1 MNSLMDKF
9 IKYAKEQFG
18 YDISLTEADTPDT
31 FESLFGVSFIT
42 EEENTVVS
50 YDEKFIYKNDLAIV
64 ANMDTVYLVELNAD
78 IKKNIISIGNHEYN
92 VILTTTIEK
101 DDMNIELVAE
111 AQFLYESED
120 YSREESIINT
130 NTVAIMFP
138 FIRSQVTLL
147 TSQPGMVPII
157 LPPIN
162 TQKLR

>member
-1 MNSLMDKF
+1 MDIKDIKSNLQMKNLYFSKF
-9 IKYAKEQFG
+9 SFVRDKVIKNG
-18 YDISLTEADTPDT
+18 
-31 FESLFGVSFIT
+31 
-42 EEENTVVS
+42 
-50 YDEKFIYKNDLAIV
+50 
-64 ANMDTVYLVELNAD
+64 ELNAD

-138 FIRSQVTLL
+138 FVRSQVTLL
-147 TSQPGMVPII
+147 TSQPSMTPII

-162 TQKLR
+162 TQKLK

>member
-1 MNSLMDKF
+1 MAVYNRISAWLLSEVRMDIKDIRSNLQMKNFCFSKF
-9 IKYAKEQFG
+9 SFVRDKVIKNG
-18 YDISLTEADTPDT
+18 
-31 FESLFGVSFIT
+31 
-42 EEENTVVS
+42 
-50 YDEKFIYKNDLAIV
+50 
-64 ANMDTVYLVELNAD
+64 ELNAD
-78 IKKNIISIGNHEYN
+78 IKKNIIPIGKHEYN

-120 YSREESIINT
+120 YSREESIINI

-162 TQKLR
+162 TQKLK

>member
-1 MNSLMDKF
+1 MDIKDIRSNLQMKNFCFSKF
-9 IKYAKEQFG
+9 SFVRDKVIKNG
-18 YDISLTEADTPDT
+18 
-31 FESLFGVSFIT
+31 
-42 EEENTVVS
+42 
-50 YDEKFIYKNDLAIV
+50 
-64 ANMDTVYLVELNAD
+64 ELNAD
-78 IKKNIISIGNHEYN
+78 IKKNIISIGDHEYN

-120 YSREESIINT
+120 YSREESIINI

-147 TSQPGMVPII
+147 TSQPGMTPII

-162 TQKLR
+162 TQKLK

>member
-1 MNSLMDKF
+1 M
-9 IKYAKEQFG
+9 
-18 YDISLTEADTPDT
+18 
-31 FESLFGVSFIT
+31 
-42 EEENTVVS
+42 
-50 YDEKFIYKNDLAIV
+50 
-64 ANMDTVYLVELNAD
+64 TVYNRISAWLLSEVRMDIKDIKSNLQMKNFCFSKFSFVRDKVIKNGELNAD
-78 IKKNIISIGNHEYN
+78 IKKNIIPIGKHEYN

-138 FIRSQVTLL
+138 FVRSQVTLL
-147 TSQPGMVPII
+147 TSQPGMTPII

-162 TQKLR
+162 TQKLK

>member
-1 MNSLMDKF
+1 MAVYNRISAWLLSEVRMDIKDIRSNLQMKNFCFSKF
-9 IKYAKEQFG
+9 SFVRDKVIKNG
-18 YDISLTEADTPDT
+18 
-31 FESLFGVSFIT
+31 
-42 EEENTVVS
+42 
-50 YDEKFIYKNDLAIV
+50 
-64 ANMDTVYLVELNAD
+64 ELNAD
-78 IKKNIISIGNHEYN
+78 IKKNIISIGDHEYN

-162 TQKLR
+162 TQKLK

>member
-1 MNSLMDKF
+1 MAVYNRISAWLLSEVRMD
-9 IKYAKEQFG
+9 IK
-18 YDISLTEADTPDT
+18 DIRSNLQMKN
-31 FESLFGVSFIT
+31 FCFSKVSFVRDKVI
-42 EEENTVVS
+42 
-50 YDEKFIYKNDLAIV
+50 KNG
-64 ANMDTVYLVELNAD
+64 ELNAD
-78 IKKNIISIGNHEYN
+78 IKKNIISIGDHEYN

-120 YSREESIINT
+120 YSREESIINI

-162 TQKLR
+162 TQKLK

>member
-1 MNSLMDKF
+1 MM
-9 IKYAKEQFG
+9 
-18 YDISLTEADTPDT
+18 
-31 FESLFGVSFIT
+31 
-42 EEENTVVS
+42 
-50 YDEKFIYKNDLAIV
+50 
-64 ANMDTVYLVELNAD
+64 TVYNRISAWLLSEVRMDIKDIKSNLQMKNLYFSKFSFVRDKVIKNGELNAD

-120 YSREESIINT
+120 HSREESIINT

-138 FIRSQVTLL
+138 LIRSQVTLL
-147 TSQPGMVPII
+147 TSQPGMAPII

-162 TQKLR
+162 TQKLK

>member
-1 MNSLMDKF
+1 MDIKDIRSSLQMKNFYFSKFSFVRDKV
-9 IKYAKEQFG
+9 IKNG
-18 YDISLTEADTPDT
+18 
-31 FESLFGVSFIT
+31 
-42 EEENTVVS
+42 
-50 YDEKFIYKNDLAIV
+50 
-64 ANMDTVYLVELNAD
+64 ELNAD
-78 IKKNIISIGNHEYN
+78 IKKGIIPIGNHEYN
-92 VILTTTIEK
+92 VILTTKIEK

-147 TSQPGMVPII
+147 TSQPGMAPII

-162 TQKLR
+162 TQKLK

>member
-1 MNSLMDKF
+1 M
-9 IKYAKEQFG
+9 
-18 YDISLTEADTPDT
+18 
-31 FESLFGVSFIT
+31 
-42 EEENTVVS
+42 
-50 YDEKFIYKNDLAIV
+50 
-64 ANMDTVYLVELNAD
+64 TVYNRISAWLLSEVRMDIKDIRSNLQMKNFCFSKFSFVRDKVIKNGELNAD
-78 IKKNIISIGNHEYN
+78 IKKNIIPIGKHEYN

-162 TQKLR
+162 TQKLK

>member
-1 MNSLMDKF
+1 MM
-9 IKYAKEQFG
+9 
-18 YDISLTEADTPDT
+18 
-31 FESLFGVSFIT
+31 
-42 EEENTVVS
+42 
-50 YDEKFIYKNDLAIV
+50 
-64 ANMDTVYLVELNAD
+64 TVYNRISAWLLSEVRMDIKDIRSNLQMKNFCFSKFSFVRDKVIKNGELNAD
-78 IKKNIISIGNHEYN
+78 IKKNIIPIGKHEYN

-138 FIRSQVTLL
+138 FVRSQVTLL

-162 TQKLR
+162 TQKLK